1 MKVALTASSTV
12 TINGVTMILD
22 KGTEVELPCE
32 TREHALALCNIA
44 KLFVD
49 LSYTEDGVKYIA
61 GAGGKFIAQ
70 PVATPK
76 VEPEAPKAKA
86 KKASPKAKK

>member
-61 GAGGKFIAQ
+61 GAGGKFIAK
-70 PVATPK
+70 PV

>member
-61 GAGGKFIAQ
+61 GAGGKF
-70 PVATPK
+70 VAVPK
-76 VEPEAPKAKA
+76 VAKTAKAPKAKA
-86 KKASPKAKK
+86 

>member
-49 LSYTEDGVKYIA
+49 LSYVEDGVQYIA

-70 PVATPK
+70 PVVK

>member
-1 MKVALTASSTV
+1 
-12 TINGVTMILD
+12 MILD

-70 PVATPK
+70 PV
-76 VEPEAPKAKA
+76 VEAPKAKA